1 MFQGLMERRGEICS
15 HFEAMPF
22 IFKDAPRADGAKRR
36 ILDSCFLDS
45 HRDVCLFTLDPGGIQ
60 ILYAPRA
67 DGVRSQIVEPLEG
80 CICYFF
86 KGLQRLI
93 DFTAQRFLLRVR
105 YMIFHFEFYESS
117 RSW

>member
-1 MFQGLMERRGEICS
+1 MEHRTESWS

-22 IFKDAPRADGAKRR
+22 IFKGAPRADGAKRR